1 MTFDET
7 GLLSQLSKTTM
18 IRYGFASMG
27 ALGVDAGLFLALIK
41 TGTPPTLASLLAYCT
56 GISVH
61 WLLSSR
67 MVFHDNLADQGHAR
81 RRQMALFAVSALIG
95 LAITTAVVGMVTALH
110 GNPQIAKLM
119 AVAASFTA
127 TWALRRFLVFAG

>member
-1 MTFDET
+1 MN
-7 GLLSQLSKTTM
+7 SRSS
-18 IRYGFASMG
+18 A
-27 ALGVDAGLFLALIK
+27 GVSAVIQRA
-41 TGTPPTLASLLAYCT
+41 PVY
-56 GISVH
+56 

-67 MVFHDNLADQGHAR
+67 MVFYDNLADQGHAR